1 MSRVLFIFPFFVG
14 LSAAVFGIE
23 LQRLLISGEEA
34 GAFFQSLCSLVVI
47 ADLRMNAV
55 QCVVSLVFCQKA
67 LAAAPAAVVYQVDFF
82 FVKVDF
88 FGGGLWLFQFFVNAS
103 NPFRTDLPF
112 DFFGIV
118 WSRKRILFVFEH
130 TVEQA
135 HFVDGLGVFVQFV
148 AKMLITAEM
157 VNLFHFAD
165 GKPEVFVVA
174 NRQSAGVRRWRV
186 LRFPGAGRQ
195 FEQCPGGIRKSGI
208 RGTVRPCG

>member
-82 FVKVDF
+82 
-88 FGGGLWLFQFFVNAS
+88 
-103 NPFRTDLPF
+103 
-112 DFFGIV
+112 
-118 WSRKRILFVFEH
+118 
-130 TVEQA
+130 
-135 HFVDGLGVFVQFV
+135 
-148 AKMLITAEM
+148 
-157 VNLFHFAD
+157 
-165 GKPEVFVVA
+165 
-174 NRQSAGVRRWRV
+174 
-186 LRFPGAGRQ
+186 LR
-195 FEQCPGGIRKSGI
+195 
-208 RGTVRPCG
+208 